1 MSRTIDK
8 LKKMSQ
14 TAPQPMGFHTAKIR
28 ETPPPLMIIGRTA
41 VKATATTGKI
51 DSGADAILVYKD
63 KVGLSAANVQKMVK
77 AFGDIPWGVYLE
89 ESGEITGALAEA
101 RCDFVVFSPATRVS
115 DLPQDEKVGKIV
127 EVDSS
132 IDNGLLRAINDLPAD
147 AVLVTDTLE
156 KSDRL
161 VWHQLMIYR
170 NMANFITKQ
179 MIVPVPANISEAE
192 LKALQDTEI
201 DGVIAEM
208 DGEKLKELRKT
219 VSKLPAR
226 SAKKR
231 DKGGVILPRT
241 GGESATTAP
250 PDEEEEE

>member
-8 LKKMSQ
+8 LKKLSQ
-14 TAPQPMGFHTAKIR
+14 TAPAPMGFHTAKIT

-41 VKATATTGKI
+41 AKASATTGKI
-51 DSGADAILVYKD
+51 DSGADALLVYKD
-63 KVGLSAANVQKMVK
+63 KVGLSAANVQKTAK
-77 AFGDIPWGVYLE
+77 AFGDVPWGVYLE

-101 RCDFVVFSPATRVS
+101 GCDFVVFSPATNVS

-132 IDNGLLRAINDLPAD
+132 MDNGLLRAINDLPAD

-156 KSDRL
+156 KSEKL
-161 VWHQLMIYR
+161 TWHQLMIYR
-170 NMANFITKQ
+170 NVANFITKP
-179 MIVPVPANISEAE
+179 MIAPVSANISEAE
-192 LKALQDTEI
+192 LKALQDADI

-231 DKGGVILPRT
+231 EQGVLLPRT
-241 GGESATTAP
+241 GGESTTTAP